1 MAVAVQR
8 SVVNTGVRPVARP
21 AAGPTLTLPETPDEP
36 IHDIN
41 AYSFLFHGEK
51 KIGKTTLLMEEPG
64 VFLLT
69 FDPKQK
75 SLGIMQRYCPN
86 WATFEG
92 YLKLLESRRAN
103 YPYTRVVID
112 GIDIWY
118 RACQNGVCKE
128 LGIKHPS
135 EEGWGKAWDMLKE
148 RFANAV
154 DRLLALPGGCWFI
167 SHSDWR
173 EIKTRSGEKVT
184 KLVPLVKA
192 GGEEILVGR
201 VDGWFAYVYDGPERV
216 LIIRGDESTGAGHRI
231 RGHFETPD
239 GRQVVE
245 VPMGNSETEAWANL
259 QRAFRN
265 EQPFITVAETR
276 KPAPPKGGVPVP
288 QRLVLPVRQ
297 PVVRVPV
304 VSRTPVVKKM
314 VS

>member
-1 MAVAVQR
+1 MAVATR
-8 SVVNTGVRPVARP
+8 SVVNTGVKPVARPVARP
-21 AAGPTLTLPETPDEP
+21 TFTLPTKPDEP
-36 IHDIN
+36 VHDIN

-64 VFLLT
+64 TLLLT

-86 WATFEG
+86 WATFEE
-92 YLKLLESRRAN
+92 YLKLLESSRAS
-103 YPYTRVVID
+103 YPYKRVVID

-118 RACQNGVCKE
+118 RSCQQKICKD
-128 LGIKHPS
+128 LGISHPS
-135 EEGWGKAWDMLKE
+135 EEGFGKAWDRLKE
-148 RFANAV
+148 TFATAV

-173 EIKTRSGEKVT
+173 EIKTRDGSKIT

-201 VDGWFAYVYDGPERV
+201 VDGWFAYVYDGPERW

-245 VPMGNSETEAWANL
+245 IPMGNNETEAWANL
-259 QRAFRN
+259 QAAFDN
-265 EQPFITVAETR
+265 QQPFATSQEWRTS
-276 KPAPPKGGVPVP
+276 KGGVLAPAPKKVV
-288 QRLVLPVRQ
+288 QVVRQ
-297 PVVRVPV
+297 PVARVPV
-304 VSRTPVVKKM
+304 ARTPVVK
-314 VS
+314 

>member
-1 MAVAVQR
+1 MPVLIQR
-8 SVVNTGVRPVARP
+8 STVTTGVKPVPTKPLA
-21 AAGPTLTLPETPDEP
+21 PTLTLPTSPSEQV
-36 IHDIN
+36 HDIN

-51 KIGKTTLLMEEPG
+51 KIGKTTLLLEEPG
-64 VFLLT
+64 VLLLT
-69 FDPKQK
+69 FDPLAK
-75 SLGIMQRYCPN
+75 SLSIMQRYCPN

-92 YLKLLESRRAN
+92 YLKLLEGQVQNKN
-103 YPYTRVVID
+103 YQYKRVVID

-173 EIKTRSGEKVT
+173 EVKTRSGEKIT

-201 VDGWFAYVYDGPERV
+201 VDGWFAYVYDGNERT

-239 GRQVVE
+239 GKPVVE
-245 VPMGNSETEAWANL
+245 IPMGDSETVAWQNLQHAFNNEQTFTTVREMKGGANANL
-259 QRAFRN
+259 L
-265 EQPFITVAETR
+265 VR
-276 KPAPPKGGVPVP
+276 KPA
-288 QRLVLPVRQ
+288 
-297 PVVRVPV
+297 VRVPV
-304 VSRTPVVKKM
+304 LKAPVVRPR
-314 VS
+314 